1 MPRGTTLAN
10 LLAMLK
16 AEIGDNATGNTIRDN
31 ELKQLLANKQQL
43 LASTYSFAFLE
54 RKWDVVVPVAT
65 RYVTIP
71 TTTATGSD
79 FAATGIV
86 ISMEHQIM
94 VEVFW
99 GTVWLPVEYGV
110 DQMDLSVFNSDIAG
124 RTYPQI
130 LRWRWASNVNDTAP
144 TTANQIE
151 VWPVPSVAQTI
162 RITGQR
168 ALKALTSDSDT
179 ADLDDIMLVNFVA
192 ADKLTMS
199 GQLENAKLKLAIAN
213 QRLTNLKA
221 SYPER
226 QERLIMGQDSYMTR
240 EDRRAVPMVVIA
252 P

>member
-1 MPRGTTLAN
+1 
-10 LLAMLK
+10 MLK
-16 AEIGDNATGNTIRDN
+16 AEIGDNATGNTIRDTQ
-31 ELKQLLANKQQL
+31 LKQLLANKQQL
-43 LASTYSFAFLE
+43 LASTYSWAFLE
-54 RKWDVVVPVAT
+54 RKWDALVAVNQ
-65 RYVTIP
+65 RYITIP

-86 ISMEHQIM
+86 ISMEHQITM
-94 VEVFW
+94 EVFW
-99 GTVWLPVEYGV
+99 GTIWLPVEYGV

-130 LRWRWASNVNDTAP
+130 LRWRWASNVDDTAP

-151 VWPVPSVAQTI
+151 VWPVPSVAQTV

-168 ALKALTSDSDT
+168 ALKALTATDDV
-179 ADLDDIMLVNFVA
+179 ADLDDIMLVNYVA
-192 ADKLTMS
+192 ADCLTMQ
-199 GQLENAKLKLAIAN
+199 GQLDNAKLKLAVAN
-213 QRLTNLKA
+213 GRMTNIRA

-226 QERLIMGQDSYMTR
+226 QEKLIMGREFGMTR